1 MFDKRLKLLREAKG
15 ISMKQAAAEMGFPYT
30 TYINYEKN
38 INEPNSD
45 VLVKL
50 AIYYNTTV
58 DYLLGRAPIEGD
70 KATLINPVRK
80 ALQEKLENLSIKDL
94 EEIDKF
100 MDYLL
105 WKAEQG

>member
-1 MFDKRLKLLREAKG
+1 MLFDNRLKNLRENKE
-15 ISMKQAAAEMGFPYT
+15 ISMKQAASELGIPYT

-38 INEPNSD
+38 INEPSSD

-50 AIYYNTTV
+50 AIFYNTTV
-58 DYLLGRAPIEGD
+58 DYLLGRGTVNEKPTVSSA
-70 KATLINPVRK
+70 RK
-80 ALQEKLENLSIKDL
+80 ALQEKFDSLSNKDL
-94 EEIDKF
+94 KEIDKF

>member
-1 MFDKRLKLLREAKG
+1 MFDNRLKLLREAKG
-15 ISMKQAAAEMGFPYT
+15 ISMKQAAQEMGFPYT

-38 INEPNSD
+38 INEPNSE

-58 DYLLGRAPIEGD
+58 DYLLGRAQIVGEGVQPISP
-70 KATLINPVRK
+70 ARK

-105 WKAEQG
+105 WKEEQG

>member
-1 MFDKRLKLLREAKG
+1 MFDNRLKLLREAKG

-58 DYLLGRAPIEGD
+58 DYLLGRAPVDGNVSPPIS
-70 KATLINPVRK
+70 PVRK
-80 ALQEKLENLSIKDL
+80 ALQDKLESLSLKDL

-100 MDYLL
+100 MDYLI
-105 WKAEQG
+105 WKEEQG